1 MKIINKLQFAIC
13 VVLVGFFASCHIT
26 NTEEP
31 ITPTTNEEGE
41 TIETKIYEASGIL
54 TIPTSGFTKENL
66 RTKIVLAG
74 PDSMDIYMYEVKFA
88 AAMPVTIDMIISGV
102 HYAKEG
108 NQINFH
114 GDGIVPTAGNKPY
127 ENHIVTNLIGTI
139 TADSIKLSN
148 NYGSTPSVYAGK
160 LVSTDNK

>member
-31 ITPTTNEEGE
+31 VINPTNEEGQTTE
-41 TIETKIYEASGIL
+41 VFEASGIL
-54 TIPTSGFTKENL
+54 TIPTSGFTKENI

>member
-1 MKIINKLQFAIC
+1 MKTINKLQFAIC

-31 ITPTTNEEGE
+31 VINPTNEEGQTTE
-41 TIETKIYEASGIL
+41 VFEASGIL
-54 TIPTSGFTKENL
+54 TIPTSGFTKENI

-114 GDGIVPTAGNKPY
+114 GDGIIPTAGNKPY
-127 ENHIVTNLIGTI
+127 KDHIITNLVGTI
-139 TADSIKLSN
+139 TTDSIFMSN

-160 LVSTDNK
+160 LVSTDKK

>member
-1 MKIINKLQFAIC
+1 MKIIKKLQFAIC

-31 ITPTTNEEGE
+31 TINPTNEEGQTTE
-41 TIETKIYEASGIL
+41 VFEASGIL

-127 ENHIVTNLIGTI
+127 EKHIVTNLVGTI